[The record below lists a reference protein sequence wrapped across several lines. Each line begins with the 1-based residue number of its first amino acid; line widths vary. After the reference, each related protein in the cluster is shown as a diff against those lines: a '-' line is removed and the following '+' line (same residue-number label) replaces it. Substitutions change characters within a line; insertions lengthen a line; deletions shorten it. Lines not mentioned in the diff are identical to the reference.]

1 MKTKGMRA
9 RMRAGMKENETGR
22 IINGPSEG
30 GVTGILEE
38 RTAYN
43 IVENEQENSAEI
55 TMYGE
60 VVQDRP
66 RRYWDEEKDNE
77 RLYIVQGEFLK
88 DLEEVK
94 NCGRITVRI
103 NSPGGELYAGIAIM
117 NRLSELDGEVVTI
130 VDGIAASAASII
142 LQGGKKRKVHKGSL
156 VMVHGASSFFFGYY
170 NRKQLKEK
178 ADQLDAANRTAIE
191 AYAQRTGLERD
202 EISALLD
209 QTAWMT
215 GQEAIDKGFADELV
229 EGGSVAMSISQD
241 NAYMMVNGI
250 RMSTA
255 GFERIPEGIQ
265 VVNEAVI
272 PGNHPVITDKTNRN
286 EGGTEM
292 TAEELREKYPALV
305 AEIEASAKPD
315 GGDGKDERGAI
326 SEAVAAERKRIS
338 EIDEIATMVGDRELV
353 KKAKFESGMTA
364 AELALES
371 MRQQAKMGR
380 QFMQDAHEEVG
391 VSGANGVAAIPCG
404 SMQEE
409 MSQSDIE
416 AGAALIAG
424 IQSKEGKV

>member
-1 MKTKGMRA
+1 MNERKER
-9 RMRAGMKENETGR
+9 RMRTGMNESEAKR
-22 IINGPSEG
+22 IINGPLGG

-38 RTAYN
+38 QTAYN
-43 IVENEQENSAEI
+43 IVENELEDSAEI

-66 RRYWDEEKDNE
+66 RRYWDEEKDND
-77 RLYIVQGEFLK
+77 RLYIVLGEFLK
-88 DLEEVK
+88 DLEKVK
-94 NCGRITVRI
+94 NRRSITVRI

-117 NRLSELDGEVVTI
+117 NRLGELGGEVVTI
-130 VDGIAASAASII
+130 VDGLAASAASII
-142 LQGGKKRKVHKGSL
+142 LQGGKRRKVHKGSL

-170 NRKQLKEK
+170 NRKQLKER

-202 EISALLD
+202 EISAILD

-215 GQEAIDKGFADELV
+215 GQEAIDMGFADELV
-229 EGGSVAMSISQD
+229 EGGSVSMSISQD
-241 NAYMMVNGI
+241 SAYMTVNGI

-255 GFERIPEGIQ
+255 GFERIPEGLQ
-265 VVNEAVI
+265 VVNDAVI
-272 PGNHPVITDKTNRN
+272 PGIDPVITDKTNRK
-286 EGGTEM
+286 EGGREM
-292 TAEELREKYPALV
+292 TAEELREKYPDLV
-305 AEIEASAKPD
+305 AEIEASARPS
-315 GGDGKDERGAI
+315 GGDGSESNAV

-338 EIDEIATMVGDRELV
+338 EIDEIAGLVGDRELV
-353 KKAKFESGMTA
+353 KKAKFESGMSA

-371 MRQQAKMGR
+371 MRQQAKQGQ
-380 QFMQDAHEEVG
+380 QFMRDAHEDVSG
-391 VSGANGVAAIPCG
+391 SGANGVTAIPCG

-409 MSQSDIE
+409 LSQSDIE

>member
-9 RMRAGMKENETGR
+9 RMRTGMKENETGR

-30 GVTGILEE
+30 GVTGISEE

-43 IVENEQENSAEI
+43 IVENELEDSAEI

-77 RLYIVQGEFLK
+77 RLYIVLGEFLK
-88 DLEEVK
+88 DLEKVK
-94 NCGRITVRI
+94 NRRSITVRI

-117 NRLSELDGEVVTI
+117 NRLGELDGEVVTV
-130 VDGIAASAASII
+130 VDGLAASAASII
-142 LQGGKKRKVHKGSL
+142 LQGGKRRKVHKGSL

-170 NRKQLKEK
+170 NRKQLKER

-191 AYAQRTGLERD
+191 AYAQRTGLERE

-209 QTAWMT
+209 QTVWMT

-229 EGGSVAMSISQD
+229 EGGSVSMGISQD
-241 NAYMMVNGI
+241 SAYMMVNGI
-250 RMSTA
+250 RMPTA
-255 GFERIPEGIQ
+255 GLGVIPEGLP
-265 VVNEAVI
+265 VVNGAVI
-272 PGNHPVITDKTNRN
+272 PGIDPVIADKTNRN

-292 TAEELREKYPALV
+292 TAEELREKYPELV
-305 AEIEASAKPD
+305 AEIEASAKPS
-315 GGDGKDERGAI
+315 GGDGSESNAV

-338 EIDEIATMVGDRELV
+338 EIDEIAGMVGDRELV
-353 KKAKFESGMTA
+353 KKAKFESGMSA

-371 MRQQAKMGR
+371 MRQQAKQG
-380 QFMQDAHEEVG
+380 QKFMRDAHEDVSG
-391 VSGANGVAAIPCG
+391 SGANGVTAIPCG

-409 MSQSDIE
+409 LGQSDIE

-424 IQSKEGKV
+424 IQSEEGKV